1 MQFVF
6 KDEASARTEDYKT
19 PAYDQGKD
27 QAANEAAVIFELNYK
42 REKKQQ
48 ELLPLIKTGAIMR

>member
-1 MQFVF
+1 MKQQANSLFYQDNKDPNDPLLIQFVF

-27 QAANEAAVIFELNYK
+27 QAAEEAAE
-42 REKKQQ
+42 
-48 ELLPLIKTGAIMR
+48 